1 MTRITLLI
9 LFAILCISCS
19 SQMPEEDD
27 SVASTLREV
36 FNEPPRSAKPMV
48 WWHWM
53 NGNISKGGIRKDI
66 EWMHRIGIGGF
77 HVFDANF
84 DTPKIVEKRLPYMSE
99 DWKDAFR
106 SAIRLADSLGFDVG
120 IASSPGFSHTGGPWV
135 RPEDAM
141 KKLVWREMPLAGGKH
156 FHGRLP
162 EPFSV
167 SGRFQDIALSKQGV
181 TSDRTEECYYEDIA
195 VVAVELT
202 DAAHTLE
209 DLGASVSSSGGDS
222 FTVSQLTND
231 RFADYGRLDASPDG
245 FAWIQYSFPG
255 PRTFRALTVVNPNPR
270 SRGHAVAEYCE
281 DSLQVSDDGVDFR
294 TVFGI
299 PVGSCEAQTI
309 AFEPLTAKYFRLK
322 HRNPKAYFH
331 YSMLKPDP
339 DPEFSLVPQFRLYT
353 ENRINHAEEKAAFAA
368 SHDLHDYPTPDNHEG
383 IGTGKVVILTDAVH
397 DGVLDWD
404 VPDGR
409 WVVYR
414 FGASLTGKK
423 NHPASPEAT
432 GLEVDKLD
440 PEAMGAYLRHYLDMY
455 KDASDGMLGA
465 RGIRHLMVD
474 SYESGAQ
481 NWTPRLMGEF
491 MKRRGYDMT
500 PWMPVLAGVIVGD
513 AEKSEAFLK
522 DFRVTI
528 AELFSENFA
537 RITDIVRG
545 GYGMEGC
552 FMESHENG
560 RVFVMDG
567 MSVKKTALYPMSAC
581 WVPGKVGAKD
591 RVFEGMA
598 DIRES
603 ASVAHIYGQNLV
615 AAESLTSIGLA
626 GQAYSYCPE
635 NLKHTADLELSCGV
649 NRFVIHD
656 SAHQPCDDKFPGLGL
671 GVYGQWFN
679 RHECWAEQAGAW
691 IGYLAR
697 SCAMLQQGRDVAD
710 ILWLYGEDTNITAHY
725 SHGEPP
731 VPAGF
736 HYDFINPEAFLD
748 KIMLKGKTLVA
759 ESGSSYRI
767 LCLDESTSM
776 LPEDAIDKIAA
787 IRKAG
792 IPVVT
797 PGAGL
802 EKACRHLGRD
812 FAASDSLVYVHR
824 TMPGADIYWISNP
837 SSASVKCEAS
847 FRTRG
852 RAAEIWNAESGEM
865 KNVSFRFSRGR
876 TVVPVELAPDDAI
889 FVVFAKPA
897 GKGRK
902 LPAPEFLESVPV
914 DGPWTLS
921 FQAGRGAPDSI
932 VMDELEPLNE
942 NESEGIRYFS
952 GTVTYKTHFRAD
964 TSTRTVLSLGKVCN
978 IAEVIVNGKAV
989 ATLWRPPFCVDV
1001 SSFVEPG
1008 DNELELKVTNLW
1020 VNRLIGDS
1028 RPGVSPL
1035 TYTPVRFFSEE
1046 DQLLP
1051 SGLCGPVKIFRFFK
1065 NETYLCV
1072 NKSK

>member
-1 MTRITLLI
+1 MRSSFLPLLLTI
-9 LFAILCISCS
+9 LFFSCTSRISS
-19 SQMPEEDD
+19 TDD
-27 SVASTLREV
+27 SVAAGLREV
-36 FNEPPRSAKPMV
+36 FNEPPQSAKPLV

-53 NGNISKGGIRKDI
+53 NGNISKDGIRKDI
-66 EWMHRIGIGGF
+66 EWMHRVGIGGF

-84 DTPKIVEKRLPYMSE
+84 DTPQIVEKRLAYMSE

-106 SAIRLADSLGFDVG
+106 SAVSLADSLGFDVG

-141 KKLVWREMPLAGGKH
+141 KKLVWREMLLEGGKH
-156 FHGRLP
+156 FHGKLP
-162 EPFSV
+162 GPFST
-167 SGRFQDIALSKQGV
+167 SGRFQDIPLTRQGV
-181 TSDRTEECYYEDIA
+181 VADKTAESYYADIA
-195 VVAVELT
+195 VIAVELG
-202 DAAHTLE
+202 DSVRLMDE
-209 DLGASVSSSGGDS
+209 LGATVSCSGGDT
-222 FTVSQLTND
+222 FTLKQLNND
-231 RFADYGRLDASPDG
+231 SYADYGRLDAGADG

-255 PRTFRALTVVNPNPR
+255 PRTFRALTVTNPNPR
-270 SRGHAVAEYCE
+270 QRGHSVAEYCE
-281 DSLQVSDDGVDFR
+281 DSLQVSDDGVNFR

-309 AFEPLTAKYFRLK
+309 SFEPLTARYFRLK
-322 HRNPKAYFH
+322 HRNPKAYYH
-331 YSMLKPDP
+331 YSMPKRDP

-368 SHDLHDYPTPDNHEG
+368 SHDLHDYSTPEG
-383 IGTGKVVILTDAVH
+383 YGGTGKVVVLTDAFR

-404 VPDGR
+404 VPEGR
-409 WVVYR
+409 WAVYR

-440 PEAMGAYLRHYLDMY
+440 PDAMCTYLRHYLDMY
-455 KDASDGMLGA
+455 RDASGNMLGA

-481 NWTPRLMGEF
+481 NWTSRMREEF
-491 MKRRGYDMT
+491 LKRRGYDMT
-500 PWMPVLAGVIVGD
+500 LWMPVLAGVIVGD
-513 AEKSEAFLK
+513 AAKSESFLK
-522 DFRVTI
+522 DFRTTI
-528 AELFSENFA
+528 GELFSENFA
-537 RITDIVRG
+537 RITDVVRG
-545 GYGMEGC
+545 EYGMEGC
-552 FMESHENG
+552 FIESHENG

-626 GQAYSYCPE
+626 RQAYSYHPE

-656 SAHQPCDDKFPGLGL
+656 SAHQPRDDKFPGLGL

-691 IGYLAR
+691 ISYLAR

-725 SHGEPP
+725 SHGEPS

-736 HYDFINPEAFLD
+736 RYDFVNPEAFLD
-748 KIMLKGKTLVA
+748 KIMQKGKTLAA
-759 ESGSSYRI
+759 ESGSTYRV
-767 LCLDESTSM
+767 LCLDESASL
-776 LPEDAIDKIAA
+776 LPEEALEKIEA

-802 EKACRHLGRD
+802 EKACRRLSKD
-812 FAASDSLVYVHR
+812 FAAPDSLVYVHR
-824 TMPGADIYWISNP
+824 TMPGADVYWISNP
-837 SSASVKCEAS
+837 SSSVVKCEAS
-847 FRTRG
+847 FRVCG
-852 RAAEIWNAESGEM
+852 RAAEIWNAETGEM
-865 KNVSFRFSRGR
+865 KPVSFRFSRGR
-876 TVVPVELAPDDAI
+876 TVVPLELAPDDAV
-889 FVVFAKPA
+889 FVVFVNPA
-897 GKGRK
+897 EKGRK
-902 LPAPEFLESVPV
+902 VPAPDLLEIAPV
-914 DGPWTLS
+914 SGPWTVS
-921 FQAGRGAPDSI
+921 FQPGRGAQDSI
-932 VMDELEPLNE
+932 AMDKLEPLNE
-942 NESEGIRYFS
+942 NESEGVRYFS
-952 GTVTYKTHFRAD
+952 GTATYKTHFRAD
-964 TSTRTVLSLGKVCN
+964 TLASTVLSLGKVCN
-978 IAEVIVNGKAV
+978 IAEVTVNGSPV
-989 ATLWRPPFCVDV
+989 ATLWRAPFRVDV
-1001 SSFVEPG
+1001 SPYVVPG
-1008 DNELELKVTNLW
+1008 DNVLEVRVTNLW

-1028 RPGVSPL
+1028 REGAAPL
-1035 TYTPVRFFSEE
+1035 TYTPVKFYKA
-1046 DQLLP
+1046 DDPLLP
-1051 SGLCGPVKIFRFFK
+1051 SGLIGPV
-1065 NETYLCV
+1065 ELLTYGFHF
-1072 NKSK
+1072 